1 MAVAAIDWSS
11 ANNKIVS
18 CSHDRNAFVWTFQ
31 PATADEPAY
40 WKPGLVILRFERAAI
55 DVRWANDGMRFA
67 CTSGAKY
74 VSICTYEAQ
83 NDWYVERVELIIVS
97 SYPICVIFAIGG

>member
-31 PATADEPAY
+31 PATAEEPAY

-55 DVRWANDGMRFA
+55 DVRWASDGMRFA

-83 NDWYVERVELIIVS
+83 NDWY
-97 SYPICVIFAIGG
+97 A